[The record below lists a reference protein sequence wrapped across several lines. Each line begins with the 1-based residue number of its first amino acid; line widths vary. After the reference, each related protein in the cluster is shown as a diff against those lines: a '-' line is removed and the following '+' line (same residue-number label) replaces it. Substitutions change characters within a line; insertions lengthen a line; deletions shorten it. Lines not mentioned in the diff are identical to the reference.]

1 MAFFCTVCSQQF
13 KSNKCLQS
21 HLKSKR
27 HKDSIENKFNYKCGC
42 GKSYSHRQS
51 LSIHRKNCN
60 YSPQST
66 IEKIERLENTVLE
79 QQRNYEQECNELR
92 TQIAKSSNITIVQQG
107 RRKIKSSIRKEIV
120 DKQSNKCRKCYNP
133 LNQYF
138 QIDHIVAIQFGGT
151 DEMDN
156 LQALCSN
163 CHLEKSCI
171 ENKVRDEIRV
181 AISNIISKYANQSH
195 TTNLTEEIPSP

>member
-1 MAFFCTVCSQQF
+1 MAYLCPT
-13 KSNKCLQS
+13 
-21 HLKSKR
+21 
-27 HKDSIENKFNYKCGC
+27 
-42 GKSYSHRQS
+42 
-51 LSIHRKNCN
+51 
-60 YSPQST
+60 
-66 IEKIERLENTVLE
+66 RLEIKIGTDGGNFSEV
-79 QQRNYEQECNELR
+79 
-92 TQIAKSSNITIVQQG
+92 SSL
-107 RRKIKSSIRKEIV
+107 RKEIV
-120 DKQSNKCRKCYNP
+120 DQQSNKCRKCNNP